1 VTLHIFNILGQLVK
15 TLVNNEIKEKG
26 VYALTWDGRNNA
38 GVEAAS
44 GIYMIRMKAG
54 EFITTRK
61 MLLIK

>member
-26 VYALTWDGRNNA
+26 VYVLPWDGRNNV
-38 GVEAAS
+38 GIEAAS
-44 GIYMIRMKAG
+44 GIYMTRMKAG